1 MEIQEGEHSIL
12 KAARSRGRIRSKH
25 SSKLI
30 EPLIPKDCKEASS
43 GGAEI
48 GHLLR
53 VWYMCLVVGGMSI
66 LDRVV
71 VTQNLVKG
79 NGKGSHV
86 DVIKCAW

>member
-48 GHLLR
+48 GHLLKG
-53 VWYMCLVVGGMSI
+53 LVYVFGGGT
-66 LDRVV
+66 DEYF
-71 VTQNLVKG
+71 G
-79 NGKGSHV
+79 
-86 DVIKCAW
+86 